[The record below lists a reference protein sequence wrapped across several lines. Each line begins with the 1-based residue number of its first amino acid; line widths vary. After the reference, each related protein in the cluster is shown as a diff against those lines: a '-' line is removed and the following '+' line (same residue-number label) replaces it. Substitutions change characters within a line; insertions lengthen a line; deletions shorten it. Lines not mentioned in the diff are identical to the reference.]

1 MVFTVG
7 AFLAGRGSGLRRGRR
22 RGRGAG
28 APSRRARG
36 GWRRAGGG
44 GGGGSHC
51 PWCSAPAA
59 PARPAATAAA
69 GAGGARSSVP
79 PSPLPALSDTPVP
92 SLGPRAAASFPAVS
106 KPLSGGGDSHQASEV
121 LKRCSTAAG
130 DFPLSLKRTRG
141 GLAGVTQECPAR
153 HQRLPCESSHPV
165 QKLVMCPLRAVVVL
179 FFFECRVVVCFFLWA
194 CWFLYWLIFGWV

>member
-1 MVFTVG
+1 M
-7 AFLAGRGSGLRRGRR
+7 RRGRR

-28 APSRRARG
+28 AAGAPSRRACG
-36 GWRRAGGG
+36 CWRRAGG

-59 PARPAATAAA
+59 PARPAASAAA

-92 SLGPRAAASFPAVS
+92 SRGPRAADSFPAVS
-106 KPLSGGGDSHQASEV
+106 KPLSGGADSHQASEV
-121 LKRCSTAAG
+121 LKRCSAAAG

-141 GLAGVTQECPAR
+141 GLAGVTQECPAG
-153 HQRLPCESSHPV
+153 HERLPCESSHPV
-165 QKLVMCPLRAVVVL
+165 QKLVVCPLRAVVVL
-179 FFFECRVVVCFFLWA
+179 VLLSVVLCFVSSIGLLVFVLVNFQLGLGFLPFFPSSSKC
-194 CWFLYWLIFGWV
+194 